1 MIQIP
6 LYCTL
11 ILTTKAFL
19 HFIQHGRL
27 LCLHLEEVCTVFG
40 LNCVQFVGGKEGKQ
54 REGDQ
59 EGKQW
64 SDNSECLKK
73 KEGVERNANE
83 RM

>member
-1 MIQIP
+1 MPSFGRSVHGVWTELCSI
-6 LYCTL
+6 CRWERR
-11 ILTTKAFL
+11 KAK
-19 HFIQHGRL
+19 R
-27 LCLHLEEVCTVFG
+27 
-40 LNCVQFVGGKEGKQ
+40 
-54 REGDQ
+54 GDQ